1 MKPNITDIPMD
12 QLPAVAHALGLK
24 PYVVSQLITWL
35 YKKRVSSFED
45 MTNLSKEARR
55 VLSEHYSISRLKID
69 RIQQAAD
76 GTKKFMFVLSD
87 GKKVESVLIPAADK
101 RLTLCI
107 STQVGCAMGCVF
119 CRTAQMGFIRDLTQG
134 EIVGQLIE
142 VQKTM
147 GHPHP
152 LPPPSPARRS
162 LGVGG
167 RGRAGE
173 RGILQITNI
182 VLMGMGEPLVNY
194 DAVAAATKILL
205 DERAFNFSKRR
216 VTISTS
222 GLLPQLARF
231 AKQFDIKIAISLNA
245 TTDEVRNHL
254 MPINRR
260 YCLADIMKFCRS
272 YSNQSKHRV
281 TFEYVMIQ
289 GVNDASHDMKRL
301 MKLLAGIRAKVNLI
315 PFNPF
320 PGCDY
325 KGPIESTLHMWYKFL
340 TEHGIQTNIRISR
353 GQDILA
359 ACGQL
364 AA

>member
-1 MKPNITDIPMD
+1 MKPDITDISIK
-12 QLPAVAHALGLK
+12 QLPATLGLLGLK
-24 PYVVSQLITWL
+24 PYAVSQIVAWL
-35 YKKRVSSFED
+35 YKKRVSSFEE
-45 MTNLSKEARR
+45 MTNLSKDAREILR
-55 VLSEHYSISRLKID
+55 NHFSLLHLKLGK
-69 RIQQAAD
+69 IQQSAD
-76 GTKKFMFVLSD
+76 GTKKFVFVLSD
-87 GKKVESVLIPAADK
+87 GKRIESVLIPSPDK

-107 STQVGCAMGCVF
+107 STQVGCAMGCEF
-119 CRTAQMGFIRDLTQG
+119 CRTARMGFVRDLSQG

-142 VQKTM
+142 VQRT
-147 GHPHP
+147 P
-152 LPPPSPARRS
+152 L
-162 LGVGG
+162 LCKEG
-167 RGRAGE
+167 RGEVDLPHLTSPYKGE
-173 RGILQITNI
+173 GLQITNI
-182 VLMGMGEPLVNY
+182 VLMGMGEALVNY
-194 DAVAAATKILL
+194 DSVVGATEIFL

-260 YCLADIMKFCRS
+260 YALAEIMKFCRG
-272 YSNQSKHRV
+272 YSKQSRHRV
-281 TFEYVMIQ
+281 SFEYVMIR
-289 GVNDASHDMKRL
+289 GVNDAPDDMKRL
-301 MKLLAGIRAKVNLI
+301 VNLLTGIRAKVNLI
-315 PFNPF
+315 PFNSF

-325 KGPIESTLHMWYKFL
+325 EATLESTLHMWYKFL
-340 TEHGIQTNIRISR
+340 TEHGIQTNIRVSR